1 MKHRARRRAAAS
13 DNTLPAKVDAP
24 PAPSV
29 EAFSFGDPSPVLEG
43 RDMLA
48 DVECYRNGDWYEP
61 PLSLAGLAKSLNAS
75 VHHASAIWCKVNI
88 LASTFQPSAVLSR
101 ADFTRLA
108 LDFLL
113 FGNCYAERR
122 ESMTGKLLNLK
133 PALAKYTR
141 VGVEPGRYF
150 FVNGW
155 RETYEF
161 EQDAMWHLQAPDINQ
176 EVYGVPQYVSAL
188 QSAWLNE
195 SATLFRRRYY
205 LNGSHAGFILY
216 MTDTASNVND
226 VDKLREAMRNSKG
239 PGNFRNLFVYAPG
252 GKKDGLQILPV
263 SEIAAKDEFF
273 NIKNCTR
280 DDVLAAHRVPPQLLG
295 TMPNNTGG
303 FGDVTKAAAV
313 FGCNEIEPLQA
324 QFLSLNEWA
333 GQEVVR
339 FRSYQLP
346 TNEGK
351 LQ

>member
-1 MKHRARRRAAAS
+1 MKKSARRHAAAF
-13 DNTLPAKVDAP
+13 PAVP
-24 PAPSV
+24 PTAAAAPSNGI
-29 EAFSFGDPSPVLEG
+29 EAFSFGDPTPVLDG
-43 RDMLA
+43 RDILA
-48 DVECYRNGDWYEP
+48 NIECLRNGDWYEP
-61 PLSLAGLAKSLNAS
+61 PVSMEGLAKSLNSS

-88 LASTFQPSAVLSR
+88 LASTFIPSKELTR
-101 ADFTRLA
+101 GDFTRLA

-122 ESMTGKLLNLK
+122 TSMTRKLLGMK
-133 PALAKYTR
+133 PTLAKYTR
-141 VGVEPGRYF
+141 VGVEPGRFF

-155 RETYEF
+155 RAAHEF
-161 EQDAMWHLQAPDINQ
+161 EPDSVWHLQAPDVNQ

-273 NIKNCTR
+273 SIKNCTR

-303 FGDVTKAAAV
+303 FGDVTKAASV
-313 FGCNEIEPLQA
+313 FGTNEIEPLQA
-324 QFLSLNEWA
+324 QFLSLNDWA
-333 GQEVVR
+333 GQTVVA
-339 FRSYQLP
+339 FHPYQLP
-346 TNEGK
+346 NNESK
-351 LQ
+351 

>member
-1 MKHRARRRAAAS
+1 MKHRARRHAAA
-13 DNTLPAKVDAP
+13 PASTVPATVEP
-24 PAPSV
+24 TAAPSV

-48 DVECYRNGDWYEP
+48 DIECYRNGDWYEP
-61 PLSLAGLAKSLNAS
+61 PLSTVGLAKSLNAS

-88 LASTFQPSAVLSR
+88 LASTFQPSAALSR
-101 ADFTRLA
+101 AEFTRLA

-122 ESMTGKLLNLK
+122 ESMTGKLLSLK
-133 PALAKYTR
+133 HALAKYTR

-155 RETYEF
+155 RASYEF
-161 EQDAMWHLQAPDINQ
+161 EPGSVWHLQAPDINQ

-226 VDKLREAMRNSKG
+226 VDKLREALRNSKG

-333 GQEVVR
+333 GVDVVS
-339 FRSYQLP
+339 FRPYQLP
-346 TNEGK
+346 TTESK
-351 LQ
+351 

>member
-1 MKHRARRRAAAS
+1 MKHSARRRAAAS
-13 DNTLPAKVDAP
+13 DNTPPAKAEAP
-24 PAPSV
+24 PAPVV

-61 PLSLAGLAKSLNAS
+61 PLSMVGLAKSLNAS

-88 LASTFQPSAVLSR
+88 LASTFQPSAALSR
-101 ADFTRLA
+101 GDFTRLA

-122 ESMTGKLLNLK
+122 ESMTGKLLSLK

-155 RETYEF
+155 RDTYEF
-161 EQDAMWHLQAPDINQ
+161 ERDGIWHLQAPDINQ

-351 LQ
+351 

>member
-13 DNTLPAKVDAP
+13 TNTPPATVLAP
-24 PAPSV
+24 AAPSV
-29 EAFSFGDPSPVLEG
+29 EAFTFGDPSPVLEG

-48 DVECYRNGDWYEP
+48 DAECYRNGDWYEP
-61 PLSLAGLAKSLNAS
+61 PLSMAGLAKSLNAS

-88 LASTFQPSAVLSR
+88 LASTFQPSAILSR

-122 ESMTGKLLNLK
+122 ESMTGKLLSLK

-155 RETYEF
+155 RANYEF
-161 EQDAMWHLQAPDINQ
+161 EPDSIWHLQAPDINQ

-333 GQEVVR
+333 GQEVLS
-339 FRSYQLP
+339 FRPYQLP
-346 TNEGK
+346 TNESK
-351 LQ
+351 

>member
-1 MKHRARRRAAAS
+1 
-13 DNTLPAKVDAP
+13 
-24 PAPSV
+24 
-29 EAFSFGDPSPVLEG
+29 
-43 RDMLA
+43 
-48 DVECYRNGDWYEP
+48 
-61 PLSLAGLAKSLNAS
+61 
-75 VHHASAIWCKVNI
+75 
-88 LASTFQPSAVLSR
+88 
-101 ADFTRLA
+101 
-108 LDFLL
+108 
-113 FGNCYAERR
+113 
-122 ESMTGKLLNLK
+122 
-133 PALAKYTR
+133 
-141 VGVEPGRYF
+141 
-150 FVNGW
+150 
-155 RETYEF
+155 
-161 EQDAMWHLQAPDINQ
+161 
-176 EVYGVPQYVSAL
+176 VYGVPQYVSAL

-324 QFLSLNEWA
+324 QFLSVNEWA

-339 FRSYQLP
+339 FRPINFRPTRANNHERSRRTTRTPASIALSRQAWQQRDERRRCNLTSAATSAMSPWPLICCFAIGIAGMIINERKPRVSAPADDTGRRKRSPSTQCVLWVPVVPSTVSLISVKKVRLVQIGIAAMKFLCYAEVINLP
-346 TNEGK
+346 RY
-351 LQ
+351 

>member
-1 MKHRARRRAAAS
+1 MKRKARRHAAAPV
-13 DNTLPAKVDAP
+13 DTLPATAKTP
-24 PAPSV
+24 EPLV
-29 EAFSFGDPSPVLEG
+29 EHFSFGDPSPVMEG
-43 RDMLA
+43 RDMLN
-48 DVECYRNGDWYEP
+48 DIECYRNGDWYEP
-61 PLSLAGLAKSLNAS
+61 PLSMAGLAKSLNAS

-88 LASTFQPSAVLSR
+88 LASTFQPTTSLTR

-122 ESMTGKLLNLK
+122 DSMTGKLLGLK

-141 VGVEPGRYF
+141 VGVEPGRFF
-150 FVNGW
+150 FVSNW
-155 RETYEF
+155 RMAHEF
-161 EQDAMWHLQAPDINQ
+161 ERDSVWHLQAPDINQ

-239 PGNFRNLFVYAPG
+239 PGNCRNLFVYAPG

-273 NIKNCTR
+273 SIKNCTR

-339 FRSYQLP
+339 FKPYQLP
-346 TNEGK
+346 TSEGK
-351 LQ
+351 

>member
-13 DNTLPAKVDAP
+13 DNTLPAKVEAP
-24 PAPSV
+24 RPAV

-61 PLSLAGLAKSLNAS
+61 PLSMVGLAKSLNAS

-101 ADFTRLA
+101 GDFTRLA

-122 ESMTGKLLNLK
+122 ESMTGKLLSLK

-141 VGVEPGRYF
+141 VGVESGRYF

-155 RETYEF
+155 RDTYEF
-161 EQDAMWHLQAPDINQ
+161 EQNGIWHLQAPDINQ

-339 FRSYQLP
+339 FCPYQLP

-351 LQ
+351 

>member
-1 MKHRARRRAAAS
+1 MKHRARRRAAAP
-13 DNTLPAKVDAP
+13 DNTLPARAKAP

-61 PLSLAGLAKSLNAS
+61 PLSMPGLAKSLNAS

-88 LASTFQPSAVLSR
+88 LASTFQPSPVLSR
-101 ADFTRLA
+101 SDFTRLA

-122 ESMTGKLLNLK
+122 ESMTGKLLGLK

-155 RETYEF
+155 RDTYEF
-161 EQDAMWHLQAPDINQ
+161 EQDAIWHLQAPDINQ

-324 QFLSLNEWA
+324 QFLSVNEWA
-333 GQEVVR
+333 GQEVVS

-351 LQ
+351 

>member
-1 MKHRARRRAAAS
+1 MKHKARRKAPAHPSAS
-13 DNTLPAKVDAP
+13 TLATTPASSP
-24 PAPSV
+24 TV
-29 EAFSFGDPSPVLEG
+29 ESFSFGDPSPVMDG
-43 RDMLA
+43 REVLD
-48 DVECYRNGDWYEP
+48 DIECYRNGDWYEP
-61 PLSLAGLAKSLNAS
+61 PISMAGLAKSLNAS

-88 LASTFQPSAVLSR
+88 LASTFIPSDVLTR
-101 ADFTRLA
+101 ADFTRLV
-108 LDFLL
+108 LDYLI

-122 ESMTGKLLNLK
+122 VSVTGKLLSIR
-133 PALAKYTR
+133 PAPAKYMR
-141 VGVEPGRYF
+141 VGVQPGRFF
-150 FVNGW
+150 FVSGW
-155 RETYEF
+155 RNAHEF
-161 EQDAMWHLQAPDINQ
+161 EAGSIWHLQAPDVNQ

-226 VDKLREAMRNSKG
+226 VDKLREALRNSKG

-273 NIKNCTR
+273 SIKNCTR

-324 QFLSLNEWA
+324 QFLSLNDLA
-333 GQEVVR
+333 ASTVIA
-339 FRSYQLP
+339 FRPYQLP
-346 TNEGK
+346 INESK
-351 LQ
+351 